1 MFPTLLAE
9 IEQIVPDKCNLLQES
24 YNSFKVIGD
33 SDFHTT
39 YFSLYI
45 YIYIYIE
52 RERERERH
60 VCKLEGL

>member
-45 YIYIYIE
+45 YIYIYI
-52 RERERERH
+52 
-60 VCKLEGL
+60 